1 MIKIYGPLLIGLLGG
16 IVTYIIIKPYE
27 NNKKVMKII
36 SFIGLGISSVIMVIL
51 LFFLF
56 LALT

>member
-1 MIKIYGPLLIGLLGG
+1 MFSPLLFDFVVG
-16 IVTYIIIKPYE
+16 IAIYIIIKPYE
-27 NNKKVMKII
+27 NNKKVMRNL
-36 SFIGLGISSVIMVIL
+36 SFIGLGISSVLMLII